1 MLAGAYF
8 VMLIAALLLVGA
20 LAFVAVGKLLAR
32 SK

>member
-20 LAFVAVGKLLAR
+20 LALAAVGRLLAR
-32 SK
+32 PK

>member
-8 VMLIAALLLVGA
+8 IMLIAALLLVGV
-20 LAFVAVGKLLAR
+20 LAFAAVGKLLAR

>member
-8 VMLIAALLLVGA
+8 IMLIAELLLVGA
-20 LAFVAVGKLLAR
+20 LAFAAVGKLLTR

>member
-8 VMLIAALLLVGA
+8 VMLVAALLLVGA
-20 LAFVAVGKLLAR
+20 LAFAAVGKLLAR

>member
-8 VMLIAALLLVGA
+8 VMLIASLFLIGA

-32 SK
+32 AK

>member
-20 LAFVAVGKLLAR
+20 LAFAAVGKLIVR